1 MNVLPDRNS
10 NQSDAGSHIRK
21 LLPVMQDRTP
31 LTLTELKMNIHCSLH
46 FFLTP
51 EGKKIEY
58 ARIQRKMGRTWIGQ
72 TIHLSRLDNS
82 LVKTIRCK
90 DKVNAKDMSGIDGDF

>member
-1 MNVLPDRNS
+1 M
-10 NQSDAGSHIRK
+10 K
-21 LLPVMQDRTP
+21 
-31 LTLTELKMNIHCSLH
+31 IHCSLH

-51 EGKKIEY
+51 ESQKIEY

-82 LVKTIRCK
+82 LVKMIRSK
-90 DKVNAKDMSGIDGDF
+90 AKGNAKDMGGIDGDF